1 MVFEIYTF
9 TVSRKVKPYYV
20 RVCIGSEPITMELDT
35 GASLS
40 TIGKKVYRDKLSR
53 YKLCRSNVKLRSYT
67 GDSVPVLGSIK
78 VPVRCNGGES
88 QNIEVLVVK
97 GDRPSLFGRDW
108 LAQIRLDWKGIFRVS
123 ESPVESEFM
132 GGSEWPKG
140 FAKFLKEK
148 ANLFSRKGT
157 GIKGFSANLKLKEGA
172 KPVYQKARPVPYA
185 LCKDVEKEYER
196 LVESDILFPVTYSE
210 WASPAVHVPKETKGS
225 VSLWGLQKGQ

>member
-40 TIGKKVYRDKLSR
+40 TIGEKVYRDKLSR

-157 GIKGFSANLKLKEGA
+157 GIKGFSASLKLKEGA

-185 LCKDVEKEYER
+185 HCVR
-196 LVESDILFPVTYSE
+196 M
-210 WASPAVHVPKETKGS
+210 
-225 VSLWGLQKGQ
+225 